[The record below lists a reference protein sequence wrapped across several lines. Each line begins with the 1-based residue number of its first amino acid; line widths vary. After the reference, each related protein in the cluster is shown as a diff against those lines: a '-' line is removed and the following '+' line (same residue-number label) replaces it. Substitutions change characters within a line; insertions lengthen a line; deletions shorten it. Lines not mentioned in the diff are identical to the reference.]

1 MKSEYT
7 VEELKTLLYKEQAE
21 ELDIPKQPTN
31 IEFINEKYGKMPDS
45 YMLKQKYPHK
55 LLREHNAKGNLSDS
69 DKFLLFL
76 SPMLPFVVVW
86 LVLFYIALYGI

>member
-7 VEELKTLLYKEQAE
+7 VEELKAFLYKEQAE

-31 IEFINEKYGKMPDS
+31 IELINEKYGKMSDT
-45 YMLKQKYPHK
+45 YHLKQMYPHK
-55 LLREHNAKGNLSDS
+55 LLREHTTKGNLSGL

-76 SPMLPFVVVW
+76 SPMLPFVAVW
-86 LVLFYIALYGI
+86 LLLFYIALYGI